1 MSRDDNLLS
10 AQKSPPSATLVVFC
24 KEELHNLH
32 SSPHRPIIRVIK
44 TRKVRWTGNSAR
56 MGTAEMQR
64 FGGQASRSWEN
75 NTVMD
80 LTDMG

>member
-10 AQKSPPSATLVVFC
+10 AKVSALSYISGFC

-64 FGGQASRSWEN
+64 FGEQASRSWEN
-75 NTVMD
+75 NSAMD

>member
-10 AQKSPPSATLVVFC
+10 AEVSALSYISGFC
-24 KEELHNLH
+24 NDELHNLH
-32 SSPHRPIIRVIK
+32 SSPYRPIIRVIK

-56 MGTAEMQR
+56 MGTAEMQH

>member
-10 AQKSPPSATLVVFC
+10 AEVSALSYINSFC
-24 KEELHNLH
+24 KVELHNLH

-44 TRKVRWTGNSAR
+44 IRKVRWTGNSAR
-56 MGTAEMQR
+56 MGTTEMQR

-80 LTDMG
+80 LTDKG